1 MTARIPNNVK
11 QKDGIRSTGR
21 IKGLSCGVSYSCN
34 PQPDSNLYIR
44 LFVSWTVRNRNQ
56 IQKQRDRQRKTQ
68 YEQHQQYSKHTCVVY
83 SISNDQF
90 TELSPVTT
98 QSFKFIQHCI
108 FYFTF
113 NIITSKITNIHVTLM
128 NHVSYIILHET

>member
-1 MTARIPNNVK
+1 MNILVVLALIVN
-11 QKDGIRSTGR
+11 
-21 IKGLSCGVSYSCN
+21 SYILF
-34 PQPDSNLYIR
+34 QPMSLYIR

-56 IQKQRDRQRKTQ
+56 IQKQRDRQRKTH

-83 SISNDQF
+83 SIRNKQF
-90 TELSPVTT
+90 TELSPGTT

-113 NIITSKITNIHVTLM
+113 NIITSKITNIHVKFFHTKRHFHATLYTYK
-128 NHVSYIILHET
+128 HRYVTHH

>member
-1 MTARIPNNVK
+1 MAPLRAAA
-11 QKDGIRSTGR
+11 
-21 IKGLSCGVSYSCN
+21 CAVSPFTDVYYYYRYCCKCL
-34 PQPDSNLYIR
+34 LYLR

-83 SISNDQF
+83 SISNEQF
-90 TELSPVTT
+90 TELSPGTT

-113 NIITSKITNIHVTLM
+113 NIITSKITNIHVKFFTQRGTFTR
-128 NHVSYIILHET
+128 HCIHISTDT